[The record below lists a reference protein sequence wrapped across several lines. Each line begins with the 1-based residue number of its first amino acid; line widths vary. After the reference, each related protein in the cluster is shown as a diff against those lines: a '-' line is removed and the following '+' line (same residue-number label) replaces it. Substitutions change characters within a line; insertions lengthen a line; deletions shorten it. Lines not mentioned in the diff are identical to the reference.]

1 MARYESRIAAELAA
15 LRRESPLEAAFHAY
29 KLCKAGRILRR
40 IAQNQCNGWPRP
52 VRETRDGK
60 VYQYD
65 IENPEW
71 RARDEKRREKQVL
84 IVAGCLR
91 AYRKDVTVEINH
103 DPRGPAVK
111 LRIRN
116 IDIPAE

>member
-15 LRRESPLEAAFHAY
+15 LRRESPLEAAFHAHR
-29 KLCKAGRILRR
+29 LCKAGRVLRR
-40 IAQNQCNGWPRP
+40 IAENECNGWPCP

-60 VYQYD
+60 TYQYN
-65 IENPEW
+65 IENPSW
-71 RARDEKRREKQVL
+71 RARDEKRRQQQLL

-91 AYRKDVTVEINH
+91 PYGKNVTVEINH

-111 LRIRN
+111 LRIGN